1 MMDRCVPEIRID
13 PLTGLRAIIAP
24 DRSGRT
30 CQLAVTAPD
39 PIDPGEDPLAAGHE
53 DRTPPELYA
62 VRPQGG
68 EPDGPGWTVRV
79 VPSPAAALVP
89 AGAGEPDVQQDAHP
103 EWFAARSAR
112 GSHELIVN
120 SPESVVSLSELR
132 AEQVAAAVEV
142 WRERMRAHE
151 RAAYVHVWVD
161 ERPQAGATAAHTH
174 AQLLATDFVPA
185 IVARERERFG
195 AYAVRTMGG
204 NLLEDLIHE
213 EVRRR
218 ARIVAI
224 DDEAVLSCPYAS
236 RMPYQLMLTPRRRR
250 ERFADEGPSGAA
262 LLHDGLSRL
271 ARRFGAPPPLSL
283 WVRTA
288 PRDAERFC
296 WRIEIVPRLTVL
308 GGLELGTGVDRNIV
322 APEEAAAQLRDA

>member
-1 MMDRCVPEIRID
+1 VSEIRID
-13 PLTGLRAIIAP
+13 PLTGLRTIIAS
-24 DRSGRT
+24 DRAERPSGRF
-30 CQLAVTAPD
+30 AVMAP
-39 PIDPGEDPLAAGHE
+39 PAIDPGADPLAPGNE

-62 VRPQGG
+62 VRPHGG
-68 EPDGPGWTVRV
+68 GPDGPGWTVRV
-79 VPSPAAALVP
+79 VPHLVAALT
-89 AGAGEPDVQQDAHP
+89 PDAADTELDAHP
-103 EWFAARSAR
+103 ELFSALPAR
-112 GSHELIVN
+112 GSHERIVN
-120 SPESVVSLSELR
+120 SPDAVVSMSELP

-142 WRERMRAHE
+142 WRVRMRAHE
-151 RAAYVHVWVD
+151 RAAYVHLCVD
-161 ERPQAGATAAHTH
+161 ERAEAGATLPHTH
-174 AQLLATDFVPA
+174 AQLFATDFVPA

-224 DDEAVLSCPYAS
+224 DDDAVLTCPYAS

-250 ERFADEGPSGAA
+250 ERFEDEGPSGAA

-271 ARRFGAPPPLSL
+271 ARCFGAPPPLNL

-296 WRIEIVPRLTVL
+296 WRIDIVPRLTVL
-308 GGLELGTGVDRNIV
+308 SGLQLGTGVDLNVV
-322 APEEAAAQLRDA
+322 APEEAAAQLRAV

>member
-1 MMDRCVPEIRID
+1 VSEIRID
-13 PLTGLRAIIAP
+13 PLTGLRTIVASDGAERQ
-24 DRSGRT
+24 DGQFT
-30 CQLAVTAPD
+30 VTAP
-39 PIDPGEDPLAAGHE
+39 PAIDPAADPLAPGNEA
-53 DRTPPELYA
+53 RTPPELYA
-62 VRPQGG
+62 VRPHGG

-79 VPSPAAALVP
+79 VPNLVAALT
-89 AGAGEPDVQQDAHP
+89 PDAADTERDAHP
-103 EWFAARSAR
+103 ELFSALPAR

-120 SPESVVSLSELR
+120 SPDTVVSMSELP

-142 WRERMRAHE
+142 WRVRMRAHA
-151 RAAYVHVWVD
+151 RAAYVHLCVD
-161 ERPQAGATAAHTH
+161 ERAEAGATLPHTH
-174 AQLLATDFVPA
+174 AQLFATDFVPA

-224 DDEAVLSCPYAS
+224 DDDAVLSCPYAS

-250 ERFADEGPSGAA
+250 ERFEDEGPSGAA

-271 ARRFGAPPPLSL
+271 ARRFGAPPPLNL

-296 WRIEIVPRLTVL
+296 WRIDIVPRLTVL
-308 GGLELGTGVDRNIV
+308 SGLALGTGVDLNVV
-322 APEEAAAQLRDA
+322 APEQAAAQLRAV